1 VDAIQDRKIGIAEME
16 ILVISSLTKAVI
28 RLAMEASLAPKWKYV
43 EEQSM
48 KRRLLLFQEART
60 RLVIREVG
68 FLISGRKGPTRGMSL
83 IKSDLSA

>member
-1 VDAIQDRKIGIAEME
+1 MDAIQDRKIGIAEME

-28 RLAMEASLAPKWKYV
+28 RLAMEASMAPKWKYF